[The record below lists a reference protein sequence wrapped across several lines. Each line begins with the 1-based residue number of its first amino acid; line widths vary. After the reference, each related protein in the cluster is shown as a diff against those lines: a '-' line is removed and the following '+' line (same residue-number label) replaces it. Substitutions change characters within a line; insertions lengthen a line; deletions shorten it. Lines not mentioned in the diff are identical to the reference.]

1 MCLRVVAGKELTLE
15 PTLCLFEW
23 VAPIQSAVAPSI
35 APVVASLS
43 ELWVTVTVTVHETV
57 AAVAYDEPALDIVQS
72 VSEIHLSAV
81 LGAGSSYRYEAV
93 PYVAQNK
100 LGLGRA

>member
-23 VAPIQSAVAPSI
+23 VAPIQSAVASSI
-35 APVVASLS
+35 EPVVASLS

-93 PYVAQNK
+93 PYVAQNN